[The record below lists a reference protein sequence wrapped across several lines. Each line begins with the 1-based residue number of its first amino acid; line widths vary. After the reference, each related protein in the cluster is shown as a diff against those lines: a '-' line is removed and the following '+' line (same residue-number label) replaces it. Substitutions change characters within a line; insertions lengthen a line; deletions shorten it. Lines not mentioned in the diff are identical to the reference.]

1 MKRVWIV
8 ILALTLIGSTFAF
21 FGCEKQEAQTDE
33 TGNEQQNQT
42 ADAGNEQQEDE
53 EPAVTPDGADFDYI
67 AEDGGITI
75 LGYKGTEKRI
85 AIPAEINGKTVL
97 CIKQF
102 QSETVEYL
110 RIPDSVQT
118 LSYEVCN
125 RNKTLKEVKIGNG
138 IEIIPGYA
146 FNECSN
152 LERVVMGNGVKTI
165 GAYAF
170 KQCKALKQVTLS
182 TQLQAIK
189 DGAFTYCEALETV
202 ILPKGLQEIEYEAFT
217 RCDLKSITIPSTV
230 LSIGPF
236 AFSYNEQLASVTI
249 ENGAQFV
256 ATVDQ
261 GRGTGAGNF
270 IGCLALTTITV
281 PASVTRILA
290 NSFMT
295 QNNVGAGGPYLTN
308 IRSLRFLGDAPSIEG
323 GIPNFVT
330 PQKDIVLYYPAD
342 AAGWDDTLLAELYTL
357 MPYQPE

>member
-1 MKRVWIV
+1 MRRV
-8 ILALTLIGSTFAF
+8 LTFAF
-21 FGCEKQEAQTDE
+21 ALLFVCSTLVFTFGCGKQDAQTDA
-33 TGNEQQNQT
+33 TDNEQQNQT
-42 ADAGNEQQEDE
+42 ADTGNEQQEDE

-67 AEDGGITI
+67 RENGGITI

-118 LSYEVCN
+118 LSYGVCN
-125 RNKTLKEVKIGNG
+125 GNKALKEVRIGNG
-138 IEIIPGYA
+138 IEIIPNYA

-165 GAYAF
+165 GVYAF

-182 TQLQAIK
+182 TQLQTIK

-202 ILPKGLQEIEYEAFT
+202 ILPKGLQEIETEAFT

-230 LSIGPF
+230 LSVGAF
-236 AFSYNEQLASVTI
+236 AFSHNEQLASVTI

-261 GRGTGAGNF
+261 GRGTGAGPF

-281 PASVTRILA
+281 PASVTRMRA

-295 QNNVGAGGPYLTN
+295 QSNVGAGTYPTN
-308 IRSLRFLGDAPSIEG
+308 ISSLRFLGDAPSIDV
-323 GIPNFVT
+323 IPNFVT
-330 PQKDIVLYYPAD
+330 PQKDIVLYYPAG

-357 MPYQPE
+357 MPYTGN